1 MSIRIDDLHDPSSFQ
16 AVSDSAI
23 TSAFRDCQA
32 WELTLCGID
41 PKNLAVLGEGAI
53 VRKRKIAEFFSL
65 HVRMPRLDRLE
76 VIMHNVAL
84 RTAAALAVFL
94 LAVAASSNPVCAQA
108 LDKMRLGYSGTGLN
122 NYVLEMGRRAG
133 IFRKNGLDLEVVYV
147 NSGSLLNQALIA
159 GTFDVSFSQGSEAML
174 AKLRGADMRIT
185 AVIANH
191 FNHVYLTAPA
201 ITSIKQ
207 LKGKKVAVSRFGSG
221 SHFQSNLALKEGGLD
236 PDKDVTVL
244 QIGNSSARMA
254 AILSGTVDG
263 TIMAADFVPR
273 AKREGFNI
281 VADLAD
287 SKIDYPFLSLNM
299 MGNYIDRNPK
309 MVKAIIKSMAES
321 IRALQTDQAA
331 AKAVVRTV
339 LRTEDVETVDYATM
353 RSIQV
358 LARRPFP
365 TAAGIQTVLDELS
378 KEPKAKSS
386 KFDDFVDLRALKEL
400 DQEGAFK

>member
-1 MSIRIDDLHDPSSFQ
+1 MII
-16 AVSDSAI
+16 
-23 TSAFRDCQA
+23 
-32 WELTLCGID
+32 G
-41 PKNLAVLGEGAI
+41 
-53 VRKRKIAEFFSL
+53 
-65 HVRMPRLDRLE
+65 LDGLE
-76 VIMHNVAL
+76 AMMHNFKVRL
-84 RTAAALAVFL
+84 TASLAVFL
-94 LAVAASSNPVCAQA
+94 LAVAFAYCPAYSQT

-122 NYVLEMGRRAG
+122 NYVLEMGRRSG
-133 IFRKNGLDLEVVYV
+133 IFRKNGLDLEVVYI

-191 FNHVYLTAPA
+191 FNHVYITAPA

-244 QIGNSSARMA
+244 QIGNSAARMA

-263 TIMAADFVPR
+263 TIMAADFAPR
-273 AKREGFNI
+273 AKKEGFNV
-281 VADLAD
+281 VADLAMTN
-287 SKIDYPFLSLNM
+287 IDYPFLSLHM
-299 MGNYIDRNPK
+299 MGNYIERNPK
-309 MVKAIIKSMAES
+309 MLKALIKSMSES
-321 IRALQTDQAA
+321 IGVLQTDNNA
-331 AKAVVRTV
+331 AKAVVRSV
-339 LRTEDVETVDYATM
+339 LRTDDVETVDYATM

-365 TAAGIQTVLDELS
+365 TPAGIKTVLDELS

-386 KFDDFVDLRALKEL
+386 KFEDFVDLRALKDLER
-400 DQEGAFK
+400 EGAFK

>member
-1 MSIRIDDLHDPSSFQ
+1 MKTLVARHI
-16 AVSDSAI
+16 
-23 TSAFRDCQA
+23 A
-32 WELTLCGID
+32 W
-41 PKNLAVLGEGAI
+41 V
-53 VRKRKIAEFFSL
+53 
-65 HVRMPRLDRLE
+65 
-76 VIMHNVAL
+76 
-84 RTAAALAVFL
+84 
-94 LAVAASSNPVCAQA
+94 VAASLAAMAAVAPLSAQT

-185 AVIANH
+185 AVVANR
-191 FNHVYLTAPA
+191 FNHVYLTAPT

-244 QIGNSSARMA
+244 QIGNSGARMA

-263 TIMAADFVPR
+263 TIIAGDFVPR
-273 AKREGFNI
+273 AKKEGFNI

-299 MGNYIDRNPK
+299 MGSYIDRNPK
-309 MVKAIIKSMAES
+309 MVKALIKGMAES
-321 IRALQTDQAA
+321 ITVLQTDTNA
-331 AKAVVRTV
+331 AKAVVRSV
-339 LRTEDVETVDYATM
+339 LRTDDTETLDYATL

-365 TAAGIQTVLDELS
+365 TPAGIQTVLDELG

-386 KFDDFVDLRALKEL
+386 KFEDFVDLRALKEL
-400 DQEGAFK
+400 EREGAFK

>member
-1 MSIRIDDLHDPSSFQ
+1 MQQIAARVVGWF
-16 AVSDSAI
+16 
-23 TSAFRDCQA
+23 
-32 WELTLCGID
+32 TLF
-41 PKNLAVLGEGAI
+41 LL
-53 VRKRKIAEFFSL
+53 
-65 HVRMPRLDRLE
+65 
-76 VIMHNVAL
+76 
-84 RTAAALAVFL
+84 AAALPMSPAG
-94 LAVAASSNPVCAQA
+94 AQT

-185 AVIANH
+185 AVVANR

-201 ITSIKQ
+201 IPSIKQ

-221 SHFQSNLALKEGGLD
+221 SHFQTNLALKEGGLD
-236 PDKDVTVL
+236 PEKDVTVL

-254 AILSGTVDG
+254 AILSGSVDG

-273 AKREGFNI
+273 AKREGFHI
-281 VADLAD
+281 VLDLAD

-299 MGNYIDRNPK
+299 MGSYIERNPK
-309 MVKAIIKSMAES
+309 LVKAVIKSMSES
-321 IRALQTDQAA
+321 IRALQTDQEA
-331 AKAVVRTV
+331 AKAVVRAV
-339 LRTEDVETVDYATM
+339 LRTEDAETVDYATK

-365 TAAGIQTVLDELS
+365 TLAGIQTVLDELS
-378 KEPKAKSS
+378 KEPKAKAS
-386 KFDDFVDLRALKEL
+386 KFEDFVDLRALKEL

>member
-1 MSIRIDDLHDPSSFQ
+1 MKRSII
-16 AVSDSAI
+16 
-23 TSAFRDCQA
+23 
-32 WELTLCGID
+32 
-41 PKNLAVLGEGAI
+41 
-53 VRKRKIAEFFSL
+53 
-65 HVRMPRLDRLE
+65 
-76 VIMHNVAL
+76 
-84 RTAAALAVFL
+84 AALFFIVSCCL
-94 LAVAASSNPVCAQA
+94 QPSNKALGQS

-133 IFRKNGLDLEVVYV
+133 LFRKNGLDLEVVYV
-147 NSGSLLNQALIA
+147 NSGSLLSQALIA

-174 AKLRGADMRIT
+174 AKLHGADMRIT
-185 AVIANH
+185 AVIANR
-191 FNHVYLTAPA
+191 FNHVYITAPT

-221 SHFQSNLALKEGGLD
+221 SHFQTKLALKEGGLD
-236 PDKDVTVL
+236 PEKDVTVL

-254 AILSGTVDG
+254 AILSGSVDG

-273 AKREGFNI
+273 AKREGFN
-281 VADLAD
+281 VVLDLAD

-299 MGNYIDRNPK
+299 MGGYIERNPK
-309 MVKAIIKSMAES
+309 MVKALIKSMAES
-321 IRALQTDQAA
+321 IRTLQTDQAA

-339 LRTEDVETVDYATM
+339 LKTEDVETVDYATI

-386 KFDDFVDLRALKEL
+386 KFEDFVDLRALREL

>member
-1 MSIRIDDLHDPSSFQ
+1 MKTFVARH
-16 AVSDSAI
+16 
-23 TSAFRDCQA
+23 
-32 WELTLCGID
+32 
-41 PKNLAVLGEGAI
+41 
-53 VRKRKIAEFFSL
+53 IAL
-65 HVRMPRLDRLE
+65 V
-76 VIMHNVAL
+76 
-84 RTAAALAVFL
+84 
-94 LAVAASSNPVCAQA
+94 VAASLVAMAAVGPLSAQT

-159 GTFDVSFSQGSEAML
+159 GTFDVSFSQGSESML

-185 AVIANH
+185 AVIANR
-191 FNHVYLTAPA
+191 FNHVYLTAPT

-244 QIGNSSARMA
+244 QIGNSGARMA

-263 TIMAADFVPR
+263 TIIAADFVPR
-273 AKREGFNI
+273 AKKEGFNI

-299 MGNYIDRNPK
+299 MGSYIDRNPK
-309 MVKAIIKSMAES
+309 MVKALIKGMAES
-321 IRALQTDQAA
+321 ITVLQTDTNA
-331 AKAVVRTV
+331 AKAVVRSV
-339 LRTEDVETVDYATM
+339 LRTDDIETADYATM

-365 TAAGIQTVLDELS
+365 TPAGIQTVLDELG

-386 KFDDFVDLRALKEL
+386 KFEDFVDLRALKEL
-400 DQEGAFK
+400 DREGAFK